1 MRAGKLRKQLEKDK
15 LRTIRRME
23 TLEQDMIL
31 VDIHTIWEE
40 IYPPWDGLTGESLPD
55 GKSAQGAGHPITTPH
70 TRDPLAG
77 KGGKMTC
84 TGSRWE

>member
-1 MRAGKLRKQLEKDK
+1 MRAAKLRKQLERDK

-40 IYPPWDGLTGESLPD
+40 IYPPWDGHIRGSLPD
-55 GKSAQGAGHPITTPH
+55 GKSSQVGGVVMGCPIPLPH
-70 TRDPLAG
+70 LTRGILWLEREA
-77 KGGKMTC
+77 
-84 TGSRWE
+84 R